1 MYIRT
6 EDGNV
11 VETFAD
17 PYVMPLNG
25 ELWSLIVEESGSNK
39 KVIVADFDTVD
50 DANMALDNLRTAQ
63 TRKRG
68 WDAIEYKNELA
79 RVKGNQ

>member
-6 EDGNV
+6 KDGQV
-11 VETFAD
+11 VKTFTD

-25 ELWSLIVEESGSNK
+25 ELWSLMVVETGSNN
-39 KVIVADFDTVD
+39 KVIVADFDSVS
-50 DANMALDNLRTAQ
+50 DANMALDDLCIAQ
-63 TRKRG
+63 TKKHG

-79 RVKGNQ
+79 RLRKNR

>member
-6 EDGNV
+6 EDGKV

-50 DANMALDNLRTAQ
+50 DANRALDNLCIAQ
-63 TRKRG
+63 TKKHG

-79 RVKGNQ
+79 RLRKNR

>member
-6 EDGNV
+6 EDGKV

-50 DANMALDNLRTAQ
+50 DANMST
-63 TRKRG
+63 
-68 WDAIEYKNELA
+68 
-79 RVKGNQ
+79 